1 MLPTGQGVASYHSP
15 EFRSQGYQHNIK
27 QRPLPLTG
35 LLTGSCVS
43 DLLPCPAVES
53 IR

>member
-1 MLPTGQGVASYHSP
+1 MLPTGQGAYHSP
-15 EFRSQGYQHNIK
+15 ELRSQGYQHNIK